1 MLLYFIGTIVLLI
14 ILFFIFI
21 RIKFRFWAVQ
31 PVYHFYDVYYW
42 FFNVGI
48 IRHELPEKN
57 RYTNFKEIETIT
69 MDKVSA
75 IKLRDFVDL
84 IQLNYLRDDGN
95 TFIPEKENI
104 VPYFEGHNSPTFLS
118 LFWQPDFILDMKTNN
133 TIASKMLVGSIT
145 SRPLTVTIYNVNK
158 DLIKFD
164 VFYVDYLCVKKG
176 FRKKNIAPQ
185 LIQTHEYNQCH
196 MNQKM
201 CVSLFKR
208 EGELTGIVP
217 ITSYISF
224 LFDMKNWIKPPKEMH
239 SKTTLLVGD
248 SQNMYYLYNFINEN
262 IKWDITIV
270 PELSNLISLV
280 SSKNLYIYML
290 FEVVQKF
297 NFSDREIIILFQFVS
312 ENIEYFKSNL
322 REPIELSNLMSLV
335 SSKNLYIYILMTDM
349 EIKAIYIFRKT
360 CTNIEKGKSMLSLS
374 GTINSKPNPTNKF
387 IQGFKNALWEILLT
401 NPEFHYLAIEDNSD
415 NNCIIENIKIKT
427 HPTCESPT
435 AYFFYNYARSPV
447 SPYRAFIIQ

>member
-1 MLLYFIGTIVLLI
+1 MLLYFLGAIFLLVV
-14 ILFFIFI
+14 LFFIFI
-21 RIKFRFWAVQ
+21 RIKYRFWAVQ

-42 FFNVGI
+42 FFNIGI

-57 RYTNFKEIETIT
+57 RYTNFKDIETIT
-69 MDKVSA
+69 TNKLLNDDSIMKDK
-75 IKLRDFVDL
+75 LTNFMDL
-84 IQLNYLRDDGN
+84 IQLNYLRNDDN
-95 TFIPEKENI
+95 TFLPEKENI
-104 VPYFEGHNSPTFLS
+104 IPYFEGHNSPSFFS
-118 LFWQPDFILDMKTNN
+118 FFWEPDVLIDVKTNT
-133 TIASKMLVGSIT
+133 TIYTKMLVGAIT
-145 SRPLTVTIYNVNK
+145 SRPLTVTIYKTNNPDVV
-158 DLIKFD
+158 KFD
-164 VFYVDYLCVKKG
+164 TFYVDYLCVKKG

-196 MNQKM
+196 TNKNI

-208 EGELTGIVP
+208 EGELTGIIPLTVYQ
-217 ITSYISF
+217 TYV
-224 LFDMKNWIKPPKEMH
+224 FDMKNWVKPPKQLH

-280 SSKNLYIYML
+280 SSKNLYIYM
-290 FEVVQKF
+290 
-297 NFSDREIIILFQFVS
+297 
-312 ENIEYFKSNL
+312 
-322 REPIELSNLMSLV
+322 M
-335 SSKNLYIYILMTDM
+335 MTDM
-349 EIKAIYIFRKT
+349 EIEAIYVFRKT
-360 CTNIEKGKSMLSLS
+360 CTNIEKDKSMLSLI
-374 GTINSKPNPTNKF
+374 GTMNSKPNPTNKF

>member
-280 SSKNLYIYML
+280 SSKNLYIYM
-290 FEVVQKF
+290 
-297 NFSDREIIILFQFVS
+297 
-312 ENIEYFKSNL
+312 
-322 REPIELSNLMSLV
+322 M
-335 SSKNLYIYILMTDM
+335 MTDM
-349 EIKAIYIFRKT
+349 EMEAIYVFRKT
-360 CTNIEKGKSMLSLS
+360 CTNIEKGKSMLSLI

>member
-104 VPYFEGHNSPTFLS
+104 GPYFEGHNSPTFLS

-185 LIQTHEYNQCH
+185 LIQTHEYNQSH
-196 MNQKM
+196 LNKKIS
-201 CVSLFKR
+201 VSLFKR

-217 ITSYISF
+217 LTAYNTII
-224 LFDMKNWIKPPKEMH
+224 FDMKNWTEPPIALNP
-239 SKTTLLVGD
+239 KTTLLVGD

-262 IKWDITIV
+262 KIWDITIV
-270 PELSNLISLV
+270 P
-280 SSKNLYIYML
+280 
-290 FEVVQKF
+290 
-297 NFSDREIIILFQFVS
+297 
-312 ENIEYFKSNL
+312 
-322 REPIELSNLMSLV
+322 ELSNLMSLV
-335 SSKNLYIYILMTDM
+335 SSKNLYIYMMMTDM
-349 EIKAIYIFRKT
+349 EMEAIYVFRKT
-360 CTNIEKGKSMLSLS
+360 CTNIEKGKGLLSLIAS
-374 GTINSKPNPTNKF
+374 INSINLSLTKF
-387 IQGFKNALWEILLT
+387 IQGFKNVLWEILLN
-401 NPEFHYLAIEDNSD
+401 NPNYHYLAIEDVSD
-415 NNCIIENIKIKT
+415 NKYIIDNIKVKT
-427 HPTCESPT
+427 HPTFESPT
-435 AYFFYNYARSPV
+435 AYFFYNYARSPFDAN
-447 SPYRAFIIQ
+447 RALIIN

>member
-217 ITSYISF
+217 ITSYITF

-280 SSKNLYIYML
+280 SSKNLYIYM
-290 FEVVQKF
+290 
-297 NFSDREIIILFQFVS
+297 
-312 ENIEYFKSNL
+312 
-322 REPIELSNLMSLV
+322 M
-335 SSKNLYIYILMTDM
+335 MTDM
-349 EIKAIYIFRKT
+349 EIEAIYVFRKT
-360 CTNIEKGKSMLSLS
+360 CTNIEKDKSMLSLI
-374 GTINSKPNPTNKF
+374 GTMNSKPNPTNKF

>member
-217 ITSYISF
+217 ITSYITF

-280 SSKNLYIYML
+280 SSKNLYIYM
-290 FEVVQKF
+290 
-297 NFSDREIIILFQFVS
+297 
-312 ENIEYFKSNL
+312 
-322 REPIELSNLMSLV
+322 M
-335 SSKNLYIYILMTDM
+335 MTDM
-349 EIKAIYIFRKT
+349 EIEAIYVFRKT
-360 CTNIEKGKSMLSLS
+360 CTNIEKDKEAISCIASMNGSMLK
-374 GTINSKPNPTNKF
+374 TKDF
-387 IQGFKNALWEILLT
+387 VQGFKIALWNVLEKT
-401 NPEFHYLAIEDNSD
+401 KQHFKYLVIEDVSD
-415 NNCIIENIKIKT
+415 NVPIINNIKVKT
-427 HPTCESPT
+427 YPLSHSPT
-435 AYFFYNYARSPV
+435 EYFLYNFVYSPFKNDKV
-447 SPYRAFIIQ
+447 FIIN

>member
-57 RYTNFKEIETIT
+57 RYTNFKEIETIN
-69 MDKVSA
+69 MDKVSDV
-75 IKLRDFVDL
+75 KLREFVDL
-84 IQLNYLRDDGN
+84 IQLNYLRDSGN

-104 VPYFEGHNSPTFLS
+104 RPYFEGHNSQTFLS
-118 LFWQPDFILDMKTNN
+118 LFWEPNVLLDMKTNN
-133 TIASKMLVGSIT
+133 TVATKTLIGSIT
-145 SRPLTVTIYNVNK
+145 SRPLTVTIYNSNSP

-196 MNQKM
+196 MNKKM

-217 ITSYISF
+217 ITSYNTY
-224 LFDMKNWIKPPKEMH
+224 LFDMKNWIKPPAELN

-262 IKWDITIV
+262 KIWDITIV
-270 PELSNLISLV
+270 P
-280 SSKNLYIYML
+280 
-290 FEVVQKF
+290 
-297 NFSDREIIILFQFVS
+297 
-312 ENIEYFKSNL
+312 
-322 REPIELSNLMSLV
+322 ELSNLMSLV

-360 CTNIEKGKSMLSLS
+360 CTNIEKGKSLLSLIGS
-374 GTINSKPNPTNKF
+374 MNSKTNSNKKF
-387 IQGFKNALWEILLT
+387 IQGFKNALWEILLA
-401 NPEFHYLAIEDNSD
+401 NPEYHYLAIEDISN

-427 HPTCESPT
+427 EPTCESPT

-447 SPYRAFIIQ
+447 SPYRAFIVQ

>member
-217 ITSYISF
+217 ITSYITF

-280 SSKNLYIYML
+280 SSKNLYIYM
-290 FEVVQKF
+290 
-297 NFSDREIIILFQFVS
+297 
-312 ENIEYFKSNL
+312 
-322 REPIELSNLMSLV
+322 M
-335 SSKNLYIYILMTDM
+335 MTDM
-349 EIKAIYIFRKT
+349 EMEAIYVFRKT
-360 CTNIEKGKSMLSLS
+360 CTNIEKGKSMLSLI
-374 GTINSKPNPTNKF
+374 GTMNSKPNPTNKF

>member
-196 MNQKM
+196 MNEKM

-217 ITSYISF
+217 ITSYITF

-280 SSKNLYIYML
+280 SSKNLYIYM
-290 FEVVQKF
+290 
-297 NFSDREIIILFQFVS
+297 
-312 ENIEYFKSNL
+312 
-322 REPIELSNLMSLV
+322 M
-335 SSKNLYIYILMTDM
+335 MTDM
-349 EIKAIYIFRKT
+349 EMEAIYVFRKT
-360 CTNIEKGKSMLSLS
+360 CTNIEKGKSMLSLI
-374 GTINSKPNPTNKF
+374 GTMNSKPNPTNKF

>member
-69 MDKVSA
+69 MDKVSVV
-75 IKLRDFVDL
+75 KLRDFVDL

-133 TIASKMLVGSIT
+133 TIASKMLIGSIT
-145 SRPLTVTIYNVNK
+145 SRPLSVTIYNVNK

-217 ITSYISF
+217 ITSYITF

-280 SSKNLYIYML
+280 SSKNLYIYM
-290 FEVVQKF
+290 
-297 NFSDREIIILFQFVS
+297 I
-312 ENIEYFKSNL
+312 
-322 REPIELSNLMSLV
+322 
-335 SSKNLYIYILMTDM
+335 MTDM
-349 EIKAIYIFRKT
+349 EIEAIYVFRKT
-360 CTNIEKGKSMLSLS
+360 CTNIEKGKSMLSLI
-374 GTINSKPNPTNKF
+374 GTMNSKTNPTNKF

>member
-1 MLLYFIGTIVLLI
+1 
-14 ILFFIFI
+14 
-21 RIKFRFWAVQ
+21 
-31 PVYHFYDVYYW
+31 
-42 FFNVGI
+42 
-48 IRHELPEKN
+48 
-57 RYTNFKEIETIT
+57 
-69 MDKVSA
+69 
-75 IKLRDFVDL
+75 
-84 IQLNYLRDDGN
+84 
-95 TFIPEKENI
+95 
-104 VPYFEGHNSPTFLS
+104 
-118 LFWQPDFILDMKTNN
+118 
-133 TIASKMLVGSIT
+133 
-145 SRPLTVTIYNVNK
+145 
-158 DLIKFD
+158 
-164 VFYVDYLCVKKG
+164 
-176 FRKKNIAPQ
+176 
-185 LIQTHEYNQCH
+185 

-217 ITSYISF
+217 ITSYITF

-280 SSKNLYIYML
+280 SSKNLYIYM
-290 FEVVQKF
+290 
-297 NFSDREIIILFQFVS
+297 
-312 ENIEYFKSNL
+312 
-322 REPIELSNLMSLV
+322 M
-335 SSKNLYIYILMTDM
+335 MTDM
-349 EIKAIYIFRKT
+349 EMEAIYVFRKT
-360 CTNIEKGKSMLSLS
+360 CTNIEKGKSMLSLI

>member
-217 ITSYISF
+217 ITSYITF

-280 SSKNLYIYML
+280 SSKNLYIYM
-290 FEVVQKF
+290 
-297 NFSDREIIILFQFVS
+297 
-312 ENIEYFKSNL
+312 
-322 REPIELSNLMSLV
+322 M
-335 SSKNLYIYILMTDM
+335 MTDM
-349 EIKAIYIFRKT
+349 EMEAIYVFRKT
-360 CTNIEKGKSMLSLS
+360 CTNIEKGKSMLSLI